1 MNEVPIIDLKGGQN
15 LSDDAYRSIAKQV
28 NEALERVGF
37 FVITNFGM
45 APGLIAKTQ
54 AVAYKYFDL
63 PQQQKLKDLHSG
75 TGRTRGYLS
84 RGSVALASTY
94 NKGKTPPDL
103 QESYTARPDEAGVFA
118 GWPEKPSDFQPI
130 IQKYYKAVE
139 SIGWTLLRV
148 LAEALKIDREYFVE
162 RYVGHQS
169 ALQLIHY
176 PQQEVAPLPGQ
187 LRSGEHTDYGGITIL
202 AVQKDAPGGLQV
214 RLKSGEWVGV
224 AAPADSLIINIGDL
238 MMRWTND
245 IWLSNLHRVINP
257 PSELAAKSRR
267 LSLVFFFNPNSNVV
281 VECIPTCVRPGSKP
295 LYGPVAVEDY
305 LVSKI
310 RQSAPAA

>member
-15 LSDDAYRSIAKQV
+15 LSDEAYRSIAAQV

-45 APGLIAKTQ
+45 VPGLIAQTQ

-63 PQQQKLKDLHSG
+63 PQEQKLKDLHSG
-75 TGRTRGYLS
+75 SGRTRGYLA
-84 RGSVALASTY
+84 RGSVALAKTY
-94 NKGKTPPDL
+94 NKGKSPPDL
-103 QESYTARPDEAGVFA
+103 QESYTARPDESGVFA
-118 GWPEKPSDFQPI
+118 RWPQEPRDFQPTV
-130 IQKYYKAVE
+130 QKYYKAVE
-139 SIGWTLLRV
+139 SIGGTLLRV

-162 RYVGHQS
+162 RYAGHQS

-202 AVQKDAPGGLQV
+202 AVQKDTPGGLQV

-224 AAPADSLIINIGDL
+224 AAPGDSLVINIGDL

-245 IWLSNLHRVINP
+245 IWLSNLHRVVNP

-267 LSLVFFFNPNSNVV
+267 LSLVFFYNPNSNVV
-281 VECIPTCVRPGSKP
+281 VECIPTCVKAGGKP
-295 LYGPVAVEDY
+295 LYGPVTVEDY